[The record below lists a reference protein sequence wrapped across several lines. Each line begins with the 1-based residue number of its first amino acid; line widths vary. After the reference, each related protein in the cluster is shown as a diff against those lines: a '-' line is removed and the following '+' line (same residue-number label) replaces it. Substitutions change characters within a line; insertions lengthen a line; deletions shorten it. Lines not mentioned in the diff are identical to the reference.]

1 MSTKQRNPTV
11 GERIDNAISLF
22 FPKWGFERKQARALL
37 RVSSTYD
44 NLPTWRG
51 SADWMPSDGK
61 AENLNAMDR
70 DLARAKARH
79 LERNSEIV
87 NSILNALSRNVVG
100 NGFNL
105 QVRSAND
112 EWNSAVEELWSEWS
126 RPGNCDVTGRYS
138 LNQLLSMVVRRKF
151 VDGAALVVK
160 NIVANDPQN
169 LPYKL
174 QLLGLQGPWHCQVCR
189 DTDCLCCRSYGPNRL
204 FFFFFEPPVAGD

>member
-112 EWNSAVEELWSEWS
+112 EWKSAVEEL
-126 RPGNCDVTGRYS
+126 
-138 LNQLLSMVVRRKF
+138 
-151 VDGAALVVK
+151 
-160 NIVANDPQN
+160 
-169 LPYKL
+169 
-174 QLLGLQGPWHCQVCR
+174 
-189 DTDCLCCRSYGPNRL
+189 
-204 FFFFFEPPVAGD
+204 

>member
-105 QVRSAND
+105 QVRSADD

-151 VDGAALVVK
+151 VDGAALVV
-160 NIVANDPQN
+160 
-169 LPYKL
+169 
-174 QLLGLQGPWHCQVCR
+174 
-189 DTDCLCCRSYGPNRL
+189 
-204 FFFFFEPPVAGD
+204 